1 MVGDMKFLEPEGR
14 AGAAL
19 GVVLAAASFSFSP
32 KDLRRGEAWQ
42 PQTPPPPLETEEALL
57 CGQSAGLKG
66 LESALL
72 LMAQHG
78 LAWPGDGDLAAA
90 VAIS

>member
-1 MVGDMKFLEPEGR
+1 MKFFEPEGR
-14 AGAAL
+14 AAL
-19 GVVLAAASFSFSP
+19 GVLPASFSFSP
-32 KDLRRGEAWQ
+32 MDLRRGEAWQ
-42 PQTPPPPLETEEALL
+42 PQTPTPLEKEEALL

>member
-42 PQTPPPPLETEEALL
+42 PQTPLETDEALL